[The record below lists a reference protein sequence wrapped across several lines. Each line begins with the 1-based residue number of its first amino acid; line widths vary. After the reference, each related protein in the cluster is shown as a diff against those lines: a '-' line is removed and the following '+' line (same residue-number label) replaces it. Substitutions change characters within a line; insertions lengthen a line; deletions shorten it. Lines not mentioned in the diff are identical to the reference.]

1 MGAWKA
7 NRGLKICL
15 LLVAVAMFL
24 LPVPERATAQSPVLV
39 VFFSATG
46 NTREVARKLA
56 GGLSA
61 DLYEIVPE
69 VRYSRADLNYSNPN
83 SRTALEKENS
93 NSRPNI
99 AGELPDLTGV
109 ETVLIGYPIWW
120 EDVPRIVL
128 NFVESVDLSGRKVAV
143 FFTSETSGLG
153 DSMLHLQQQSR
164 GGTWLGGKRFNAI
177 ATTAELTDWAA
188 SLGILPQK

>member
-1 MGAWKA
+1 MEAWKV
-7 NRGLKICL
+7 RGRLRICL
-15 LLVAVAMFL
+15 LLVAVALCM
-24 LPVPERATAQSPVLV
+24 VPALEQAAAQSSVLV
-39 VFFSATG
+39 VYFSATG

-69 VRYSRADLNYSNPN
+69 VRYTRADLNYSNPN

-109 ETVLIGYPIWW
+109 ETLLIGYPIWW
-120 EDVPRIVL
+120 EDVPKIVL
-128 NFVESVDLSGRKVAV
+128 SFVESVDLNGRKVAV
-143 FFTSETSGLG
+143 FFTSENSGLG
-153 DSMLHLQQQSR
+153 DSLLHLQEHSR
-164 GGTWLGGKRFNAI
+164 GGTWLGGQRFNAI
-177 ATTAELTDWAA
+177 ATTAELMDWAA